1 MKIAKEKLLQII
13 KEEISFVAS
22 QPALPASTGIASYP
36 IPAPMADSIDPDGYE
51 GRMAKTNLFKMEEY
65 ARSLQGM
72 IADNENLEPWVQ
84 EKIAVAASMIES
96 VAHYMQYDKSHPQ
109 SGE

>member
-1 MKIAKEKLLQII
+1 MKITKQKLLQII
-13 KEEISFVAS
+13 KEEVSFVS
-22 QPALPASTGIASYP
+22 SNPMLSVDTGVSSYP
-36 IPAPMADSIDPDGYE
+36 IPAPKPDSIDPDGYE

-65 ARSLQGM
+65 SRSLQGM

-96 VAHYMQYDKSHPQ
+96 VAHYLQYDKSHPQ